1 MLQRINS
8 MTFKC
13 LALGIIFLL
22 TSCSSTKI
30 EEYANETPVLNLAD
44 YFNGKTQAYGI
55 FTDRGG
61 KVVKRFT
68 VEIISNWKTIDGINT
83 GTLDESFQYSD
94 GTTQKRIWTIKEIA
108 PHQYEGTAADVIGVA
123 VGTSSGNALNW
134 KYTLSLPVD
143 GKNIEVQFNDWMYL
157 VNSKIMLNRAQMTKF
172 GIYLG
177 EVTLS
182 FTKD

>member
-94 GTTQKRIWTIKEIA
+94 GTTQKRIWTIK
-108 PHQYEGTAADVIGVA
+108 
-123 VGTSSGNALNW
+123 
-134 KYTLSLPVD
+134 
-143 GKNIEVQFNDWMYL
+143 
-157 VNSKIMLNRAQMTKF
+157 
-172 GIYLG
+172 
-177 EVTLS
+177 
-182 FTKD
+182 